1 MIDYFNIPPQASIHA
16 PITKKQFGEK
26 ATLSVTEKR
35 ILKEEITTITMRGL
49 LQTRTSGIEEYID
62 KEYCYNQIIFAEVE
76 IKNEAKA
83 ASVAAMIQRAFP
95 APMFVVIHCRDY
107 YSVNW
112 CEKRINQTDHSKRVI
127 EKQEMTR
134 FFSIDNEDLIVD
146 QWLKS
151 LDTTKIACNTLKEL
165 YDELSAKLLML
176 QTADEAGNFIV
187 SDARTAYGYKAILE
201 QLKSNREEQ
210 KSLQMQIKA
219 ETQFNTKLKLT
230 SKLKDLQ
237 IEADALKNRLT
248 Q

>member
-83 ASVAAMIQRAFP
+83 ASVAAMIQKAFP

-127 EKQEMTR
+127 EKQEITR
-134 FFSIDNEDLIVD
+134 FFSIEDEEQIVK
-146 QWLKS
+146 QWLNS
-151 LDTTKIACNTLKEL
+151 LDITKIACATLKEL

-176 QTADEAGNFIV
+176 QTAQEAGRFIV
-187 SDARTAYGYKAILE
+187 ADAQAIYGYRAILE
-201 QLKSNREEQ
+201 HLKTNREEQ
-210 KSLQMQIKA
+210 KSLLAQIKV
-219 ETQFNTKLKLT
+219 ETQFNARLKLT
-230 SKLKDLQ
+230 CQLKELQ
-237 IEADALKNRLT
+237 IKENELKNKI
-248 Q
+248 